1 MSSIIKENKDDS
13 ISLTDIE
20 NDITN
25 PRTII
30 RRFSKTAEE
39 LKDYLL
45 TKYPNGFTLDNIIDV
60 VVECIQYLAFYRT
73 MSGHQKRNAI
83 TEAIILVFD
92 ETDGG
97 DYETFEPIIK
107 AIVPP
112 TVNTLIDVEK
122 KKIRLNKK
130 ACRLCC
136 WCF

>member
-1 MSSIIKENKDDS
+1 MSGNNDDS
-13 ISLTDIE
+13 ISLSDIE
-20 NDITN
+20 NNITN
-25 PRTII
+25 PRTVI

-45 TKYPNGFTLDNIIDV
+45 TKYPNGFSLDNIIDV
-60 VVECIQYLAFYRT
+60 VVECIQYLALYRK

-92 ETDGG
+92 ETDAG

-107 AIVPP
+107 AIVPA

-122 KKIRLNKK
+122 KKIKLNKK
-130 ACRLCC
+130 VCRLCC
-136 WCF
+136 CCF